1 MMDRAY
7 DPQEVE
13 ARWQEYWERERTN
26 VPDLDTARRPFYNLM
41 MFPYPSAEGLHV
53 GNVFA
58 FTGSDI
64 QGRFHRMRGFEVFE
78 PMGFDA
84 FGIHS
89 ENFAMKIGTHPARLI
104 PSNIAN
110 FRRQLTRMGFM
121 FDWTREVQ
129 TTDPAYYKWTQW
141 IFLKLFENGLAYR
154 AKAPVNW
161 CPACKTVLADEQVI
175 GGMCERHPDTAVE
188 RRDTE
193 QWFFRTTAY
202 AQRLLDDLAW
212 IDWSET
218 TRRAQINWLG
228 RSEGAEID
236 FAIEG
241 ADGKIRVF
249 TTRPDTLYGATYMVL
264 APEHPLVELLASR
277 EARSEVEAYR
287 LAARARKDVERLDAT
302 REKTGVFIGAHA
314 INPATG
320 RPIPIWTSDYV
331 LMGYGT
337 GAIMAV
343 PAHDQRD
350 HDFATR
356 FGLPIL
362 PVIFPREGELPAGE
376 AYEGEGVM
384 GNSGPFDGSPSE
396 EAKTKVTEYLASK
409 GVAEAKVNFRLRDWC
424 VSRQRYW
431 GPPIPVVYCD
441 GCGIVGVPEKDLPV
455 LLPETEDFVPDASG
469 VSPLARVKD
478 FYHVDCPRC
487 GKPARRETDVSDNF
501 LDSAWYFLR
510 YPSTDRDD
518 VAWDAGRTKR
528 WLPVSLYIGGNE
540 HAVLHLMYT
549 RFLCMAFKDI
559 GLTEFDEPFV
569 RFRAHGLLIKDGSKM
584 SKSRGNVVNPDAYI
598 AQVGA
603 DSFRMY
609 LMFLGPYEEGG
620 DFRDQG
626 IVGIRRFLERAWR
639 WIVEER
645 SGLPMGDLPQ
655 AAKVKLHQAIEKVT
669 KDTAGLQY
677 NTAIATM
684 MELLNVLR
692 EAPVADRFSA
702 EAFVRLL
709 APYAPHLA
717 EELWVA
723 LGHAPSVT
731 DAGWPDFDPT
741 LTKADTVEIAVQVN
755 GKLRDTLPMPRGSVQ
770 ETVQAAAVAR
780 EKISAHVQGK
790 TLRKVFF
797 VPDRLINLVVG

>member
-1 MMDRAY
+1 MTDRAY

-26 VPDLDTARRPFYNLM
+26 VPDLDTARRPFFNLM

-58 FTGSDI
+58 FTGADI
-64 QGRFHRMRGFEVFE
+64 QGRYQRMRGFDVFE

-110 FRRQLTRMGFM
+110 FRRQLRRMGFM
-121 FDWTREVQ
+121 FDWTREAQ

-141 IFLKLFENGLAYR
+141 IFLKLFEAGLAVR

-175 GGMCERHPDTAVE
+175 SGMCERHPETAVE

-193 QWFFRTTAY
+193 QWFFRITSY

-218 TRRAQINWLG
+218 TRRAQINWIG

-241 ADGKIRVF
+241 ADGRIRVF

-264 APEHPLVELLASR
+264 APEHPLVEILASR
-277 EARSEVEAYR
+277 ESRAEVEAYR
-287 LAARARKDVERLDAT
+287 AAARARKEVERLDAT

-320 RPIPIWTSDYV
+320 RPIPIWISDYV

-356 FGLPIL
+356 FGLPII
-362 PVIFPREGELPAGE
+362 PVIFPREGGLPDGQ

-384 GNSGPFDGSPSE
+384 GNSGPFDGAPSD
-396 EAKTKVTEYLASK
+396 EAKRKITEMLAAK
-409 GVAEAKVNFRLRDWC
+409 GVAEAKVNYRLRDWC

-441 GCGIVGVPEKDLPV
+441 ACGIVPVPEKDLPV
-455 LLPETEDFVPDASG
+455 LLPETEDFAPDESG
-469 VSPLARVKD
+469 VSPLARVKE
-478 FYHVDCPRC
+478 FFHVDCPRC

-518 VAWDAGRTKR
+518 VAWDAERTKR

-559 GLTEFDEPFV
+559 GLTEFDEPFA
-569 RFRAHGLLIKDGSKM
+569 RFRAHGLLIKDGAKM
-584 SKSRGNVVNPDAYI
+584 SKSRGNVVNPDAYV
-598 AQVGA
+598 ATHGA

-626 IVGIRRFLERAWR
+626 IIGIRRFLERAWR

-645 SGLPMGDLPQ
+645 PRLPMGELPQ
-655 AAKVKLHQAIEKVT
+655 DAKVKLHQAIEKVT
-669 KDTAGLQY
+669 RDTESLQY
-677 NTAIATM
+677 NTAIAAM

-692 EAPVADRFSA
+692 DVQAADRFSA
-702 EAFVRLL
+702 EAFVRML

-717 EELWVA
+717 EELWVE
-723 LGHAPSVT
+723 LGGRASVV
-731 DAGWPDFDPT
+731 DSGWPEYDPA

-755 GKLRDTLPMPRGSVQ
+755 GKLRDTMPMPRGSAQ
-770 ETVQAAAVAR
+770 DAVQATAMTR
-780 EKISAHVQGK
+780 ERIAAHVQGK

>member
-1 MMDRAY
+1 MTDRAY

-13 ARWQEYWERERTN
+13 ARWQQYWERERTN
-26 VPDLDTARRPFYNLM
+26 VPDLDTAKRPFFNLM

-58 FTGSDI
+58 FTGADI
-64 QGRFHRMRGFEVFE
+64 QGRYHRLRGFDVFE

-110 FRRQLTRMGFM
+110 FRRQLRRMGFM
-121 FDWTREVQ
+121 FDWTREAQ

-141 IFLKLFENGLAYR
+141 IFVKLFEAGLAYR

-175 GGMCERHPDTAVE
+175 GGMCERHPETAVE

-193 QWFFRTTAY
+193 QWFFRITAY
-202 AQRLLDDLAW
+202 AQRLLDDLSW

-218 TRRAQINWLG
+218 TRRAQINWIG

-241 ADGKIRVF
+241 ADGTIRVF

-264 APEHPLVELLASR
+264 APEHPLVGILASR
-277 EARSEVEAYR
+277 EARAEVEAYR
-287 LAARARKDVERLDAT
+287 TAARARKDVERLDAT

-320 RPIPIWTSDYV
+320 RPIPIWISDYV

-356 FGLPIL
+356 FGLPII
-362 PVIFPREGELPAGE
+362 PVIFPREGGVPDGA
-376 AYEGEGVM
+376 AYEGEGLM

-396 EAKTKVTEYLASK
+396 EAKQKITAMLAAK
-409 GVAEAKVNFRLRDWC
+409 GVAEAKVNYRLRDWC

-441 GCGIVGVPEKDLPV
+441 GCGIVPVPEGELPV
-455 LLPETEDFVPDASG
+455 LLPETEDFAPDESG
-469 VSPLARVKD
+469 VSPLARVTE
-478 FYHVDCPRC
+478 FFHVDCPRC

-518 VAWDAGRTKR
+518 VAWDAERTKR

-549 RFLCMAFKDI
+549 RFLCMAFNDI
-559 GLTEFDEPFV
+559 GLTAFDEPFA

-584 SKSRGNVVNPDAYI
+584 SKSRGNVVNPDAYV
-598 AQVGA
+598 AKHGA

-645 SGLPMGDLPQ
+645 PRLPMGELPQ
-655 AAKVKLHQAIEKVT
+655 DAKIKLHQAIEKVT
-669 KDTAGLQY
+669 RDTESLQY
-677 NTAIATM
+677 NTAIAAM
-684 MELLNVLR
+684 MELINVLR
-692 EAPVADRFSA
+692 DVPVADRFSA

-709 APYAPHLA
+709 TPYAPHLA
-717 EELWVA
+717 EELWA
-723 LGHAPSVT
+723 ELGGKASVV
-731 DAGWPDFDPT
+731 DSGWPEFDPA

-755 GKLRDTLPMPRGSVQ
+755 GKLRDTMPMPRGSAQ
-770 ETVQAAAVAR
+770 DAVQAAAMTR
-780 EKISAHVQGK
+780 ERIAAHVEGK

>member
-13 ARWQEYWERERTN
+13 ARWQEYWEREGTN
-26 VPDLDTARRPFYNLM
+26 VPDLDAARRPFYNLM

-64 QGRFHRMRGFEVFE
+64 QGRFHRMRGFDVFE

-110 FRRQLTRMGFM
+110 FRRQLKRMGFM
-121 FDWTREVQ
+121 FDWSREAQ
-129 TTDPAYYKWTQW
+129 TTNPAYYKWTQW
-141 IFLKLFENGLAYR
+141 IFLKLFENDLAYR

-193 QWFFRTTAY
+193 QWFFRITAY
-202 AQRLLDDLAW
+202 AQRLLDDLDW

-218 TRRAQINWLG
+218 TRRAQVNWIG

-236 FAIEG
+236 FEIEG

-277 EARSEVEAYR
+277 DARGKVESYR
-287 LAARARKDVERLDAT
+287 AAARARKDVERLDAT

-320 RPIPIWTSDYV
+320 RPMPIWTSDYV

-350 HDFATR
+350 YDFATR
-356 FGLPIL
+356 FGLPIV
-362 PVIFPREGELPAGE
+362 PVIFPREGSLPEGQ

-396 EAKTKVTEYLASK
+396 EAKGKVTEYLAAK
-409 GVAEAKVNFRLRDWC
+409 GVAQAKVNFRLRDWC

-441 GCGIVGVPEKDLPV
+441 DCGIVGVPERELPV
-455 LLPETEDFVPDASG
+455 VLPETEDFVPDASG
-469 VSPLARVKD
+469 ASPLARVKE
-478 FYHVDCPRC
+478 FYHVRCPRC
-487 GKPARRETDVSDNF
+487 GKPGRRETDVSDNF

-510 YPSTDRDD
+510 YPSTDRAD
-518 VAWDAGRTKR
+518 VAWDAARTKR

-549 RFLCMAFKDI
+549 RFLCLAFRDI

-569 RFRAHGLLIKDGSKM
+569 RFRAHGLLIKDGAKM
-584 SKSRGNVVNPDAYI
+584 SKSRGNVVNPDAYV
-598 AQVGA
+598 AQHGA

-626 IVGIRRFLERAWR
+626 IIGIRRFLERAWR

-645 SGLPMGDLPQ
+645 PGLPVGDLPHEAQ
-655 AAKVKLHQAIEKVT
+655 VKLHQAIEKVT

-677 NTAIATM
+677 NTAIAAM

-692 EAPVADRFSA
+692 EVSVADRFSA
-702 EAFVRLL
+702 EAFVRMLS
-709 APYAPHLA
+709 PYAPHLA
-717 EELWVA
+717 EDLWGA
-723 LGHAPSVT
+723 LGHGPSVT
-731 DAGWPDFDPT
+731 NAGWPEFDPA
-741 LTKADTVEIAVQVN
+741 LTKAETVEIAVQVN
-755 GKLRDTLPMPRGSVQ
+755 GKLRDTLPMPRGSGQ
-770 ETVQAAAVAR
+770 EPVQAAAMAR
-780 EKISAHVQGK
+780 ERISAHVQGK